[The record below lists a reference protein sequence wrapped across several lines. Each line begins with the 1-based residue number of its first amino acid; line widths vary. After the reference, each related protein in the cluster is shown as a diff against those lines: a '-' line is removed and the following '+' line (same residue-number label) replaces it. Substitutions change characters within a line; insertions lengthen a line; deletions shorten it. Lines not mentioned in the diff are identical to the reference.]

1 MKNKIKTEFNW
12 VVMGKCQ
19 VDVQY
24 KTRRAVFLL
33 LGLSVFMTCFIVVWL
48 SNGFYDFVDYIGF
61 NKTALHIPYAWGL
74 ALLVAVSY
82 IVYTMR
88 MIPLVRENIFNFS
101 GCLKWIGVYA
111 AFTGGLVE
119 ELVFRQ
125 MLMSWLNAEGVN
137 SCLQVAMSGLVFG
150 LVHFSWM
157 CFGGNLYVG
166 FCSVLSTAVLGF
178 LLAVVYLLA
187 DYNVLPAVFAHIVIN
202 IFVEPWLILNAII
215 PQNKETSE
223 S

>member
-1 MKNKIKTEFNW
+1 
-12 VVMGKCQ
+12 MGAGIIGCCII
-19 VDVQY
+19 Y
-24 KTRRAVFLL
+24 
-33 LGLSVFMTCFIVVWL
+33 CIY
-48 SNGFYDFVDYIGF
+48 NGVI
-61 NKTALHIPYAWGL
+61 L
-74 ALLVAVSY
+74 
-82 IVYTMR
+82 
-88 MIPLVRENIFNFS
+88 LVRENIFNFS

-166 FCSVLSTAVLGF
+166 FLSVLSTAVLGF

-187 DYNVLPAVFAHIVIN
+187 DYNVSTWSFCTHCN
-202 IFVEPWLILNAII
+202 
-215 PQNKETSE
+215 
-223 S
+223 